1 MVGSM
6 SDQDNDG
13 LAPLYLD
20 ALKGRLDRLSKKDAE
35 LFKLRF
41 IDDFPYSM
49 IASHLEISEAL
60 ARKRVQLLW
69 AKLKLP
75 QND

>member
-1 MVGSM
+1 M

-13 LAPLYLD
+13 LATLNLD

-41 IDDFPYSM
+41 IDDCPYPM
-49 IASHLEISEAL
+49 IASHLDISEAL
-60 ARKRVQLLW
+60 ARKRVQLLR
-69 AKLKLP
+69 AKLKLL
-75 QND
+75 QNN